1 MSWQIYLNYDEG
13 SLTTFANAG
22 LIRRAKK
29 SLDEV
34 QPQTHDAQ
42 LHFVLEYC
50 HVELPAQGI
59 TQASCTCPAQG
70 CCKHILSSILWLQQ
84 HPEHLQ
90 PEVANTD
97 KNLQNHTL
105 VTPSALDTALQLD
118 SHQLLKNLRKT
129 ERQLAYQIFSEW
141 QHDPTLCQIEIQAEK
156 ISFQTTFS
164 ESAIVY
170 FPQSHLA
177 GMLSDV
183 ADKQKNACHLACIA
197 YLFSQHAAERWQ
209 WSADLQRQDSNPV
222 EASIGLNHDDL
233 TFIIDI
239 KDLCL
244 SWMRQG
250 LSHIAKESVLS
261 LHLLNMQA
269 RAQNLPRLA
278 SELRRLH
285 GLLQHLLTHDVQ
297 VDEAQIFDAL
307 AFLYAYLT
315 ALQHDTEQPETL
327 NQDKRHQLRGQV
339 QRDYAQQQIEH
350 LIPLGC
356 EWWTTASGA
365 RGLTVCFWDNN
376 LQHVR
381 EVTQARANHLD
392 ITFNQDSV
400 AQTGIWGSSLDFLLK
415 HQLKLTDAKISPDE
429 KLSASADSRFQ
440 SLGHLSQ
447 LSPEAFKQQVVGIN
461 DWQQL
466 KKILQPTSSLFNQ
479 VPRYQL
485 LHLQACS
492 QLELNEIEQCFECW
506 VTDCQQQ
513 QLQLSLPIDPNHHG
527 KINKLQYLIQTGQI
541 IAILVRM
548 EIQVQTIRFLPCS
561 LVLNETKGLR
571 IFSLDYDHLPYH
583 KQKQSFLQQFTGRI
597 SSLLAR
603 KRELDSTTTTDV
615 IQLTLQHTQNL
626 LEFYANTG
634 RQCFDPDDQQHLQ
647 QLARQFEDLGLQL
660 LAQLL
665 QQQSLAFSEQLL
677 IWRHVLGLTQKLLI
691 QPPIR

>member
-1 MSWQIYLNYDEG
+1 MSWQIYLNYDED

-29 SLDEV
+29 SLDDV

-42 LHFVLEYC
+42 LHFVVEDC
-50 HVELPAQGI
+50 HVELPVQGI

-90 PEVANTD
+90 PRISNTD
-97 KNLQNHTL
+97 KNPQDHAP
-105 VTPSALDTALQLD
+105 VIPSALDTTLQLD
-118 SHQLLKNLRKT
+118 SIQLLKNLRKT

-156 ISFQTTFS
+156 ISFQTTLS
-164 ESAIVY
+164 ASAIVY

-197 YLFSQHAAERWQ
+197 YLFAHHAPEKWQ
-209 WSADLQRQDSNPV
+209 WSDDLQQQNFNPV

-233 TFIIDI
+233 TFIKDI
-239 KDLCL
+239 KILCL
-244 SWMRQG
+244 SLMRQG
-250 LSHIAKESVLS
+250 LSHIARESVLS

-278 SELRRLH
+278 SELRHLH
-285 GLLQHLLTHDVQ
+285 GLLQRLLTHDVQ

-315 ALQHDTEQPETL
+315 ALQHDAEQPETL
-327 NQDKRHQLRGQV
+327 NQDKFNQFRGQV
-339 QRDYAQQQIEH
+339 QRDYVQQQIEH

-356 EWWTTASGA
+356 EWWTTVSGA
-365 RGLTVCFWDNN
+365 RGLTVCFWDNST
-376 LQHVR
+376 QRIR

-392 ITFNQDSV
+392 ITFNQDSA
-400 AQTGIWGSSLDFLLK
+400 AQAGIWGSSLDFLLK
-415 HQLKLTDAKISPDE
+415 HQLKLTEAKISPDG

-440 SLGHLSQ
+440 SLGSIDQ
-447 LSPEAFKQQVVGIN
+447 LSADAFKQQVIGID

-466 KKILQPTSSLFNQ
+466 KILLQPSSSLFNSL
-479 VPRYQL
+479 PRYQL
-485 LHLQACS
+485 LHIQACS
-492 QLELNEIEQCFECW
+492 QQELNEIEQCFECW
-506 VTDCQQQ
+506 VTDCQLQ

-548 EIQVQTIRFLPCS
+548 EIQAQTIRFLPCS

-583 KQKQSFLQQFTGRI
+583 KQKQNFLQQFTGRI

-603 KRELDSTTTTDV
+603 KHELHSTTTTNV
-615 IQLTLQHTQNL
+615 IHLTLQHTQNL

-634 RQCFDPDDQQHLQ
+634 RQSFDPDDQQHLQ
-647 QLARQFEDLGLQL
+647 QLAQQFEDLGLQL
-660 LAQLL
+660 LVQLL
-665 QQQSLAFSEQLL
+665 RQQSLAFSEQLL
-677 IWRHVLGLTQKLLI
+677 IWRHALGLTQKLLI